1 MKYQY
6 EEFLSSNKSTKTREK
21 NFCRS
26 NGRMTLI
33 HTHLYTFLLLSFA
46 DRNSPFS
53 AHYPLLTIKS
63 WMIISICRS
72 SHTLFFNVFKCVN
85 TGVCICVSDCCL
97 FFQSYLFFF
106 FFFSLLQCSTTMMM
120 LFFGFCRF
128 PSIHFVYVYSE
139 KTAHL
144 HSDD

>member
-53 AHYPLLTIKS
+53 AHYPPLTIKS

-97 FFQSYLFFF
+97 FFQSYLFV
-106 FFFSLLQCSTTMMM
+106 FFSSSLCFSVPQQWWCCSLVFVVFLL
-120 LFFGFCRF
+120 
-128 PSIHFVYVYSE
+128 YVYFE

-144 HSDD
+144 YSDD